1 MPLEASCQTLKINQI
16 PLDNLLNTTEKY
28 TLKSVQKFA
37 QQSTLHQI
45 NLMYLTHN
53 VFNPKPFSNTLN

>member
-1 MPLEASCQTLKINQI
+1 MPLEASRQTLKIDQI
-16 PLDNLLNTTEKY
+16 PLDNLLNTKEKY
-28 TLKSVQKFA
+28 TLKSVRKFT

-53 VFNPKPFSNTLN
+53 VLTQNLFQVL